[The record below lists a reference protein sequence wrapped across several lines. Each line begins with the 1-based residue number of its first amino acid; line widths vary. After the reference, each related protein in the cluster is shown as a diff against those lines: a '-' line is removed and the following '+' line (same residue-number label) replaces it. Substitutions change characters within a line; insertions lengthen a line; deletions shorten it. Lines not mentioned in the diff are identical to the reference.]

1 MMSAPA
7 PAMMMQSPAQPEQ
20 NALQQ
25 KTRRVRLWAAVS
37 VPVALFAIG
46 VSWGG
51 YGSAAPGFMM
61 GFLELAAV
69 IGVCSLGEATCC
81 RGCCCICPE
90 CVNFSN
96 AFHLR
101 NLYIFI
107 FVIAAPSFLAPTV
120 LGGILLGQ
128 RRECY
133 GECVGPSWSSC
144 GECGVTSGSG
154 RYSSGASYS
163 ASYSSCCSSVSSQ
176 SQKGYQS
183 CQSESASFGCD
194 SYTDSS
200 LQDEGSSCRQ
210 QCQCMGGSWREDFC
224 TGPEPIHG
232 IFAVLGAVGIIGII
246 ITSLCTTTSLNSLI
260 QAEGGAQGRAYAG
273 MRPAYATHPSHPVA
287 AAEYGYGQQ
296 QLPASFGSAAVIG
309 QPVAGPLTGVPVGQ
323 AVTVRAEVVKAEVV
337 NSCGQ
342 QADGSS
348 EL

>member
-1 MMSAPA
+1 
-7 PAMMMQSPAQPEQ
+7 
-20 NALQQ
+20 
-25 KTRRVRLWAAVS
+25 
-37 VPVALFAIG
+37 
-46 VSWGG
+46 
-51 YGSAAPGFMM
+51 MM

-69 IGVCSLGEATCC
+69 IGVCCCSLGEATCC

-107 FVIAAPSFLAPTV
+107 FVIAAPSFLAPVV

-128 RRECY
+128 QRQCS
-133 GECVGPSWSSC
+133 GQCVGPSWSSC
-144 GECGVTSGSG
+144 GKCGVSSDGYTS
-154 RYSSGASYS
+154 S

-176 SQKGYQS
+176 SQTWYS
-183 CQSESASFGCD
+183 FCQSESASFRCD
-194 SYTDSS
+194 GYTDSR

-210 QCQCMGGSWREDFC
+210 QCQCMGGRWREEYC
-224 TGPEPIHG
+224 SGAEPIHG
-232 IFAVLGAVGIIGII
+232 IFAVLGAVGIVGII
-246 ITSLCTTTSLNSLI
+246 ITSLCITTSLNSLI
-260 QAEGGAQGRAYAG
+260 QAEGGAEGRAYAG

-296 QLPASFGSAAVIG
+296 QLPASFGPAAVIG

-323 AVTVRAEVVKAEVV
+323 AVSVRAEVVKAEVV